1 MSGIVVLLVVTP
13 LLTAFLLSL
22 TAVPHRVAHKTL
34 MRIRTALSVTGLSI
48 LCILLGLC
56 APDMMAGSVYTY
68 TLGGWKPFLGI
79 ALRMDALSFLI
90 AAVSVLV
97 CFLGMV
103 YSFSYMEHI
112 RGMGKYD
119 AVYFL
124 MIAGI
129 LGVLVT
135 RDIFNMYVFFEIL
148 SISVYVLITTGEKKE
163 NYKASLK
170 YLVLGSLSSA
180 LFLFAV
186 GITYRAT
193 GSLNMDYVAE
203 GISVVVKENPS
214 LGYIVFALLFVS
226 LGVKAGVVPL
236 HFWLPD
242 AHSLAPSPVSAL
254 LSGIVLKVSLY
265 AMVRLFSLFDQQ
277 FFLQVSPLVAY
288 AGGVTV
294 VVGALLAL
302 TQTNVKRMLAYSSIS
317 QIGIIMAG
325 IGIGTDLAL
334 KGALFHIVNH
344 ALMKS
349 GLFLCAGIM
358 IHQSGTREIG
368 NLRVR
373 TPGIGA
379 AFTVFAL
386 GIVGIPPLNGFASK
400 FIVLYGAVQAEYN
413 VLAFVILVASVISC
427 GYYFRIIQTFFGAKK
442 KKRRRKKDTDHIP
455 MLVSAPVYMLAVLCV
470 VLGMFPLIGLYAAEL
485 AVMVGG

>member
-1 MSGIVVLLVVTP
+1 MIIVLLVIVP
-13 LLTAFLLSL
+13 LLTAFFLSL

-34 MRIRTALSVTGLSI
+34 MRIRTALSVSGLSI
-48 LCILLGLC
+48 LCVLLGLS
-56 APDMMAGSVYTY
+56 APDMMAGTVYTY
-68 TLGGWKPFLGI
+68 TLGGWQPFLGI
-79 ALRMDALSFLI
+79 ALKMDALSFLVACI
-90 AAVSVLV
+90 SVLV
-97 CFLGMV
+97 CFLGMI

-119 AVYFL
+119 AFYFL
-124 MIAGI
+124 MITGI
-129 LGVLVT
+129 LGVLIT

-186 GITYRAT
+186 GITYRVT
-193 GSLNMDYVAE
+193 GSLNMDYAAE
-203 GISVVVKENPS
+203 GLRVVVQENPS
-214 LGYIVFALLFVS
+214 LGYMVVALFFVS
-226 LGVKAGVVPL
+226 LGVKSGVVPL

-265 AMVRLFSLFDQQ
+265 SMVRLFSLFDQQ
-277 FFLQVSPLVAY
+277 FFLKASPFVAY

-294 VVGALLAL
+294 LAGALFAL

-317 QIGIIMAG
+317 QMGIILVG
-325 IGIGTDLAL
+325 IGIGDVAL

-358 IHQSGTREIG
+358 IHQSGTRDIR
-368 NLRVR
+368 NLHVR
-373 TPGIGA
+373 TPGIAA
-379 AFTVFAL
+379 AFTVFSL
-386 GIVGIPPLNGFASK
+386 GIVGIPPLNGFVSK
-400 FIVLYGAVQAEYN
+400 FIVLYGAVKTEYSL
-413 VLAFVILVASVISC
+413 LAFVILAASVISC
-427 GYYFRIIQTFFGAKK
+427 GYYFRIIQTFFGVKK
-442 KKRRRKKDTDHIP
+442 KKRRKKDTIP
-455 MLVSAPVYMLAVLCV
+455 LLVSVPVYVLAVLCV
-470 VLGMFPLIGLYAAEL
+470 VLGVFPLIGLSAAEL
-485 AVMVGG
+485 AAAVVGG

>member
-1 MSGIVVLLVVTP
+1 MSSIVVLLVVTP

-22 TAVPHRVAHKTL
+22 TAVPHRAAHKTL
-34 MRIRTALSVTGLSI
+34 MRIRTALSVTGLCI

-68 TLGGWKPFLGI
+68 TLGGWEPFLGI

-90 AAVSVLV
+90 AVVSVLV
-97 CFLGMV
+97 CFLGMI

-186 GITYRAT
+186 GITYGVT
-193 GSLNMDYVAE
+193 GSLNMDYAAE
-203 GISVVVKENPS
+203 GIRVVVKENPS
-214 LGYIVFALLFVS
+214 LGYMVFGLLFVS
-226 LGVKAGVVPL
+226 LGVKAGIVPL

-277 FFLQVSPLVAY
+277 FFLQVSPFVAY

-294 VVGALLAL
+294 LVGALVAL
-302 TQTNVKRMLAYSSIS
+302 TQTNIKRMLAYSSIS
-317 QIGIIMAG
+317 QIGIILAG

-358 IHQSGTREIG
+358 IHQSGTRKIG
-368 NLRVR
+368 NLCVR

-413 VLAFVILVASVISC
+413 VLAFVILAASVISC
-427 GYYFRIIQTFFGAKK
+427 GYYFRVIQTFFGVKK
-442 KKRRRKKDTDHIP
+442 KKRKKDTDHIP
-455 MLVSAPVYMLAVLCV
+455 VLVSAPVYMLAVLCV
-470 VLGMFPLIGLYAAEL
+470 VLGVFPLIGLYAAEL